1 MEGACHVYVVHV
13 MSSNVFVVVDVL
25 SEMLLKSCLG
35 SIAERVKNAP
45 SLIFMA

>member
-13 MSSNVFVVVDVL
+13 MSSNAFVVVDVL

-35 SIAERVKNAP
+35 SIVERVKNAP